1 MDGVFFLKAM
11 PSKLPAGVKGIA
23 LDPPALGFSCGGV
36 DPRCSTAYSQ
46 MWQHF
51 GGSSGVVKNL
61 RKLYGIDGR
70 VAFVGFSAAHGF
82 LNPLLNNDADRGDTS
97 AVFLMDA
104 TFGGGKDGYVKAAKD
119 ASAGRLLLVT
129 TTSNTGGDASWR
141 QFVWDVA
148 KPLASAVAAVP
159 PMPAPSG
166 GVKRAGKLWYYRY
179 VDAKGGTELPHWE
192 MGKILP
198 NVVQAHLIPYWGG
211 SGVSSSKF
219 DVVSVLLTLGGVY
232 LSWRFLS
239 RRAQKE

>member
-11 PSKLPAGVKGIA
+11 PSKLPSGMKGIA
-23 LDPPALGFSCGGV
+23 LDPPALGISCSGV

-82 LNPLLNNDADRGDTS
+82 LNPLLNNDQDRADTS
-97 AVFLMDA
+97 AVILMDA

-119 ASAGRLLLVT
+119 AMVNKLLLVT
-129 TTSNTGGDASWR
+129 TTSNTGGDASWK
-141 QFVWDVA
+141 QFVWDLA
-148 KPLASAVAAVP
+148 KPLAVATTAVP
-159 PMPAPSG
+159 PMPVPSG
-166 GVKRAGKLWYYRY
+166 GVKKAGQLWYYRY

-198 NVVQAHLIPYWGG
+198 NVVQAHLIPYWSGG
-211 SGVSSSKF
+211 VPSARKSLIPA
-219 DVVSVLLTLGGVY
+219 LLTLGGLY
-232 LSWRFLS
+232 LSWRWLS
-239 RRAQKE
+239 QHKSKG